1 MNKYKN
7 KVAIVTGGGM
17 GLGRAFNAAIVI
29 GGDTRDLTIEQYA
42 SSRNRGTRL
51 IRRRNGESLASP
63 LPCDLKAKT
72 RA

>member
-29 GGDTRDLTIEQYA
+29 G
-42 SSRNRGTRL
+42 
-51 IRRRNGESLASP
+51 
-63 LPCDLKAKT
+63 
-72 RA
+72 